1 MLSVSVPYKG
11 QFKQAQSNCID
22 YIAMNQGDPAV
33 LLYGKPSFPFRRR
46 NVTSE
51 LVDHGRFVAPDI
63 MASAVAQW
71 ITALEDGAL
80 R

>member
-1 MLSVSVPYKG
+1 MLSVSMPYER

-22 YIAMNQGDPAV
+22 YIATNQGDTVV
-33 LLYGKPSFPFRRR
+33 LLYGNPSFPFRRR

-63 MASAVAQW
+63 MALTVSQW
-71 ITALEDGAL
+71 ITSLEDGAVL
-80 R
+80 

>member
-1 MLSVSVPYKG
+1 
-11 QFKQAQSNCID
+11 
-22 YIAMNQGDPAV
+22 MNQGAPAV